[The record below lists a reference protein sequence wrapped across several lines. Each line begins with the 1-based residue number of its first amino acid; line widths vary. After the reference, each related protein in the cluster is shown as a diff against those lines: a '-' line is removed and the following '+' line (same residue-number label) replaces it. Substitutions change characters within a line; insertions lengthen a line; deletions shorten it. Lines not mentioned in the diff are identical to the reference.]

1 MMGKYMNTDG
11 VAFRKAGLALVCFFS
26 LATGFG
32 QTRYSLKQCVDLALQ
47 NNLQVQQTAL
57 QVENNAVALHQSRT
71 NLLPNLNG
79 NLGFGFNQ
87 GRNLDPITNVYINQ
101 ELLSSGLS
109 LNSNLVVFNGMR
121 LQNLILQNKYNHE
134 ASKLD
139 LQQTKDN
146 LALNVI
152 LTYLQVLSSED
163 QLEMGKSQLSVT
175 KSQLERAENQVKEG
189 AAGQFLVTDL
199 RGQMANE
206 QINLMNLENSLRQS
220 KLALCQL
227 MRIEMNLDLSLERLP
242 EATLLPYEKSASA
255 VYTAA
260 RENMAVF
267 KSNGLKVKAMD
278 KGLHVARSGFMP
290 TVSLTGN
297 LGSSYSSLSN
307 RFIPTG
313 SSEEETGQ
321 FVRFQGTESPVL
333 VNQTHY
339 NSEKIGYSRQMK
351 NNLGVFAGVSL
362 QVPVFNGFYA
372 SNQVRL
378 AKLNQKRAM
387 LDLETNEQQM
397 KQNIEQAW
405 LLMDMAWRKQ
415 DLIRQQVSDFETSF
429 QAAKTRLENGV
440 ISAAEFLIAKN
451 NADRSRLSGVQATY
465 EYQFRT
471 RILDYYQGKLGW

>member
-1 MMGKYMNTDG
+1 
-11 VAFRKAGLALVCFFS
+11 
-26 LATGFG
+26 
-32 QTRYSLKQCVDLALQ
+32 
-47 NNLQVQQTAL
+47 
-57 QVENNAVALHQSRT
+57 
-71 NLLPNLNG
+71 
-79 NLGFGFNQ
+79 
-87 GRNLDPITNVYINQ
+87 
-101 ELLSSGLS
+101 
-109 LNSNLVVFNGMR
+109 
-121 LQNLILQNKYNHE
+121 
-134 ASKLD
+134 
-139 LQQTKDN
+139 
-146 LALNVI
+146 
-152 LTYLQVLSSED
+152 
-163 QLEMGKSQLSVT
+163 
-175 KSQLERAENQVKEG
+175 
-189 AAGQFLVTDL
+189 
-199 RGQMANE
+199 MANE

-227 MRIEMNLDLSLERLP
+227 MRMEMNLDLSLERLP
-242 EATLLPYEKSASA
+242 EATLLPYEKNASA
-255 VYTAA
+255 VYAA
-260 RENMAVF
+260 SRENMAVF

-378 AKLNQKRAM
+378 ATLNQKRAM

-471 RILDYYQGKLGW
+471 RILDYYQGKQVW

>member
-152 LTYLQVLSSED
+152 LTYL
-163 QLEMGKSQLSVT
+163 
-175 KSQLERAENQVKEG
+175 
-189 AAGQFLVTDL
+189 
-199 RGQMANE
+199 
-206 QINLMNLENSLRQS
+206 
-220 KLALCQL
+220 
-227 MRIEMNLDLSLERLP
+227 
-242 EATLLPYEKSASA
+242 
-255 VYTAA
+255 
-260 RENMAVF
+260 
-267 KSNGLKVKAMD
+267 
-278 KGLHVARSGFMP
+278 
-290 TVSLTGN
+290 
-297 LGSSYSSLSN
+297 
-307 RFIPTG
+307 
-313 SSEEETGQ
+313 
-321 FVRFQGTESPVL
+321 
-333 VNQTHY
+333 
-339 NSEKIGYSRQMK
+339 
-351 NNLGVFAGVSL
+351 
-362 QVPVFNGFYA
+362 
-372 SNQVRL
+372 
-378 AKLNQKRAM
+378 
-387 LDLETNEQQM
+387 
-397 KQNIEQAW
+397 
-405 LLMDMAWRKQ
+405 
-415 DLIRQQVSDFETSF
+415 
-429 QAAKTRLENGV
+429 
-440 ISAAEFLIAKN
+440 
-451 NADRSRLSGVQATY
+451 
-465 EYQFRT
+465 
-471 RILDYYQGKLGW
+471 